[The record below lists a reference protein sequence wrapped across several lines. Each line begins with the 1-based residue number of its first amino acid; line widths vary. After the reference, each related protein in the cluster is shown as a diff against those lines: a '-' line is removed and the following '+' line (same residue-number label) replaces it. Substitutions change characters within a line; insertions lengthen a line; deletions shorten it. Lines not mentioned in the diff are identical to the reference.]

1 MEDDDKYE
9 ADDPND
15 RGDPRF
21 CIRRRRVKLCQEGD
35 GNAPVLTV
43 KTVGIVQSSWPNIM
57 LHTAPVLTVKSAF
70 YSLPDPA

>member
-9 ADDPND
+9 ADDSND

-43 KTVGIVQSSWPNIM
+43 ET
-57 LHTAPVLTVKSAF
+57 AF
-70 YSLPDPA
+70 YSLSDPT